1 MSEVRIAPLET
12 AHLGGLMEVERLCFA
27 TPWSETAF
35 RYELE
40 ENALARY
47 YAALID
53 DTVVGYGGMWHV
65 LTEGHITNI
74 AVHPRHRRRGVASKI
89 LDTLLLA
96 AIRDNIRDVTLEV
109 RKGNEAAIALYA
121 SYGFVVEGTRPGYYR
136 DNGEDALIMWRHFD
150 D

>member
-1 MSEVRIAPLET
+1 MSEVRIVPLSE
-12 AHLGGLMEVERLCFA
+12 AHLAGLLVVERLCFA
-27 TPWSETAF
+27 TPWSENAF

-47 YAALID
+47 FAALID
-53 DTVVGYGGMWHV
+53 DAVVGYGGMWHV

-74 AVHPRHRRRGVASKI
+74 AVHPDWRRRGIASKV

-96 AIRDNIRDVTLEV
+96 AIRDGIRDVTLEV
-109 RKGNEAAIALYA
+109 RKSNAAAIALYA
-121 SYGFVVEGTRPGYYR
+121 SYGFVVEGSRPGYYQ